1 MSPTNVSRF
10 QHAGAAEQVAEYW
23 ATIKHHRWM
32 IYYLA
37 LVLIAVSV
45 VGISLLPDVYQT
57 TTTILVDPQK
67 VSDELI
73 PASVKSPLTERLQ
86 NISQEV
92 LGSTHLQRVMDEN
105 NLYPELHK
113 SMSTDQLLDYMRNQI
128 QIGVKHA
135 SGSGPASFSI
145 TYEGRDPVQ
154 TAKVTRELAAEF
166 INWNLN
172 SRSALAENTEAFL
185 DNRLAAAQSELKR
198 QESQVREFKMRHL
211 GEMPEETQSNIAQL
225 SQLRATFSANNDTLN
240 RLEQERIELEQLPQT
255 AHIPQLG
262 PVPVSERTRL
272 EEERLRAETRLSEL
286 RRRYMPKHPEVLEA
300 QQALERSNKQIAALP
315 ADTTPTP
322 AANPDKPEKTAAGVR
337 LIVIARETRR
347 LEQEQTQ
354 LQSQMT
360 TLQAKLGA
368 VPLREQQYVDL
379 TRGYDIAKEQ
389 YRSLLSKKYSAEMAA
404 DLERKH
410 GGENFSVLDEARVP
424 QKPFRPN
431 RKLLLLSAFLG
442 SWILPVVL
450 VVGKDQ
456 ILTTVK
462 TERHLQKILGQSVV
476 ILTTIP
482 AISVA
487 SERNRN
493 RRYLRAAVFSTSAI
507 ALLLALFLWRVHP
520 IL

>member
-1 MSPTNVSRF
+1 MSPNRVTRF
-10 QHAGAAEQVAEYW
+10 QQAGAAEQIAEYW
-23 ATIKHHRWM
+23 TTIKHHRWM
-32 IYYLA
+32 IYFLA
-37 LVLIAVSV
+37 LALTAVSV
-45 VGISLLPDVYQT
+45 IGISLLPDVYQA

-67 VSDELI
+67 VSDDLI

-92 LGSTHLQRVMDEN
+92 LGSTHLQRVMDDN
-105 NLYPELHK
+105 NLYPELRK
-113 SMSTDQLLDYMRNQI
+113 SMSTDQLLDYMRSQI
-128 QIGVKHA
+128 QITVKHA

-145 TYEGRDPVQ
+145 TYEGRDPVL

-172 SRSALAENTEAFL
+172 SRSALTENTAEFL
-185 DNRLAAAQSELKR
+185 DNRLATAQNELKR
-198 QESQVREFKMRHL
+198 QEAQVREFKMRHL

-255 AHIPQLG
+255 AHVAQ
-262 PVPVSERTRL
+262 PVSDRARL
-272 EEERLRAETRLSEL
+272 QEERLRAENRLMEL
-286 RRRYMPKHPEVLEA
+286 RRRYMPRHPEVLEA
-300 QQALERSNKQIAALP
+300 QQVLERIDRQIAALP
-315 ADTTPTP
+315 PDIDPTP
-322 AANPDKPEKTAAGVR
+322 ATNPDKPEITAAAAR
-337 LIVIARETRR
+337 LSVIARETHR
-347 LEQEQTQ
+347 LEDEQTQ
-354 LQSQMT
+354 MQTQMAA
-360 TLQAKLGA
+360 LQAKLDA
-368 VPLREQQYVDL
+368 VPLREQQYADL

-389 YRSLLSKKYSAEMAA
+389 YRSLLTKKYSAEMAA

-410 GGENFSVLDEARVP
+410 GGENFTVLDAARIP
-424 QKPFRPN
+424 EKPFRPN
-431 RKLLLLSAFLG
+431 RKLLLVSGILG
-442 SWILPVVL
+442 SWILPIVL

-462 TERHLQKILGQSVV
+462 TERHLQTILGHSVL
-476 ILTTIP
+476 ILATIP

-487 SERNRN
+487 SERDRN
-493 RRYLRAAVFSTSAI
+493 RRYLRAAVLSTSAI

>member
-1 MSPTNVSRF
+1 MSPNSVTRF
-10 QHAGAAEQVAEYW
+10 QQAGAAEQISEYW

-32 IYYLA
+32 IYFLA
-37 LVLIAVSV
+37 LALTAVSV
-45 VGISLLPDVYQT
+45 IGISLLPDVYQA
-57 TTTILVDPQK
+57 TTTILVDSQK

-73 PASVKSPLTERLQ
+73 PASVKSELTERLQ

-105 NLYPELHK
+105 NLYPTLRK
-113 SMSTDQLLDYMRNQI
+113 AMSTDQLLDYMRSQI
-128 QIGVKHA
+128 QITVKHP

-145 TYEGRDPVQ
+145 TYEGRDPVV

-172 SRSALAENTEAFL
+172 SRSTLTENTAEFL
-185 DNRLAAAQSELKR
+185 DNRLATAQNELKR
-198 QESQVREFKMRHL
+198 QESEVRQFKMRHL

-240 RLEQERIELEQLPQT
+240 RLEQERIELEQMPQP
-255 AHIPQLG
+255 AQGAQLG
-262 PVPVSERTRL
+262 PMPVTDRAQL
-272 EEERLRAETRLSEL
+272 LDERLNAQSHLIEL
-286 RRRYMPKHPEVLEA
+286 RRRYMPRHPEVLEA
-300 QQALERSNKQIAALP
+300 QQALERIDRQIAELP
-315 ADTTPTP
+315 PDID
-322 AANPDKPEKTAAGVR
+322 AATGAKLDKPETTAVAAR
-337 LIVIARETRR
+337 LSVIGRETRR
-347 LEQEQTQ
+347 LEEEQTQ
-354 LQSQMT
+354 MQSQMAA
-360 TLQAKLGA
+360 LQAKLDA

-389 YRSLLSKKYSAEMAA
+389 YRSLLTKKYSAEMAA

-410 GGENFSVLDEARVP
+410 GGENFTVLDAARIP
-424 QKPFRPN
+424 ERPFRPN
-431 RKLLLLSAFLG
+431 RKLLLVSGFLG
-442 SWILPVVL
+442 SWILPIVF

-462 TERHLQKILGQSVV
+462 TERHLQTILGHSVL
-476 ILTTIP
+476 IMGTIP

-487 SERNRN
+487 SERDRN
-493 RRYLRAAVFSTSAI
+493 RRYLTAAVLSTSAT